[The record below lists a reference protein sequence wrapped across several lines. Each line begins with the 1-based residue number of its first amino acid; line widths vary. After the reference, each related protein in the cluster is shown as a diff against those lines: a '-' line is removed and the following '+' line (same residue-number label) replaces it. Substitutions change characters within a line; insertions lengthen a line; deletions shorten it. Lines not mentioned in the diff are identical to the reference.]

1 MVKQEPVNMNH
12 QMILSVI
19 PWVNLFAFARVQ
31 KLGIYIAIMLSVFL
45 VVTGI
50 MVGLIITSIIQNS
63 DNIETPVNLYADLM
77 ENWSSPL
84 GNVLSY
90 TISAGINLFLI
101 RRWSKDWNKKIETGY
116 FEEQL
121 KTIKK
126 SPEQIEET
134 PKLYVRS
141 QWKKPNI
148 YFTIPSIYLF
158 ISAGILLIGTIV
170 KINDDYFLLSIT
182 YGLHLIILSVPSVI
196 GAILL
201 WRRKKIGLIFSNIA
215 LVFLSLILPTS
226 IFGMIQYLPISD
238 LDFISEE
245 TGIIFG
251 LSIGLSIL
259 MMLFLSKAKKQ
270 VKWNKQFSE
279 NNDMVESK

>member
-1 MVKQEPVNMNH
+1 MNLTH
-12 QMILSVI
+12 QMIFSVI
-19 PWVNLFAFARVQ
+19 PYGTYYAFYRIQ
-31 KLGIYIAIMLSVFL
+31 KLRSYLLITLSIFL
-45 VVTGI
+45 VASVVLSAI
-50 MVGLIITSIIQNS
+50 LIGSIALNIDDPENSLNWYTS
-63 DNIETPVNLYADLM
+63 LM
-77 ENWSSPL
+77 EYWKSPPF
-84 GNVLSY
+84 Y
-90 TISAGINLFLI
+90 IISHVAGMAIHVFWV
-101 RRWSKDWNKKIETGY
+101 RKWSKEWNKKIETGF
-116 FEEQL
+116 FEEASETVTKTL
-121 KTIKK
+121 KLVTEI
-126 SPEQIEET
+126 PRI
-134 PKLYVRS
+134 YVASR
-141 QWKKPNI
+141 WKKPNI

-215 LVFLSLILPTS
+215 LVFLSLVIPTS
-226 IFGMIQYLPISD
+226 IFGIIQYLPILD
-238 LDFISEE
+238 LEFISRE

-270 VKWNKQFSE
+270 VVWNKQFSE
-279 NNDMVESK
+279 NSGYEALDNNS